1 MGGITYVEVNYDTLW
16 VQNALANL
24 SGFSWYFEWGMYLF
38 LIATISILFWIFFD
52 SITKKKDQK
61 ALVPRILSIVGFF
74 AVIPSFIFRF
84 VGTADG
90 VVTLVRLN
98 AEKGAP
104 YYPGPIYYNVGMLVD
119 GWGPTIA
126 IIGILG
132 LLLSLVGLVIYAS
145 SVQRAKPSTE
155 FVQAFDNR
163 MSSLENKVSAANN
176 AASSSSFAAPAASKA
191 SAPAAGSTAAK
202 TIFDK
207 PPHAATI
214 IDVPKTGDTI
224 VIESGAGRGNSID
237 LPANDIVIG
246 RDFSNYIVVDDG
258 KVSGNHAK
266 LLFNSGAWVITDL
279 GSTNGTFVNGGK
291 VVGQQQLSNGDKI
304 KIGDTVLVFGKAL

>member
-1 MGGITYVEVNYDTLW
+1 MGGITYVEVNYDAAW

-38 LIATISILFWIFFD
+38 LIATLAILFWIFFD

-61 ALVPRILSIVGFF
+61 ALVPRILAIVGFF
-74 AVIPSFIFRF
+74 AIIPSFIFRF

-104 YYPGPIYYNVGMLVD
+104 YFPGPIYYNVGMLVD
-119 GWGPTIA
+119 GWGPAIA

-132 LLLSLVGLVIYAS
+132 LVISLVGLVIYAS

-163 MSSLENKVSAANN
+163 MASLENKVASAN
-176 AASSSSFAAPAASKA
+176 
-191 SAPAAGSTAAK
+191 SAPATSSLSGAVASSVPAAAGGSSAAK

-207 PPHAATI
+207 PVHAATI
-214 IDVPKTGDTI
+214 IDTPKTGDMI
-224 VIESGAGRGNSID
+224 VIESGAGRGNSIE

-246 RDFSNYIVVDDG
+246 RDYSNYIVVDDG

-266 LLFNSGAWVITDL
+266 LIFNNGVWVVTDL

-304 KIGDTVLVFGKAL
+304 KVGDTILVFGSSR

>member
-1 MGGITYVEVNYDTLW
+1 MGGITYVEVNYDTAW
-16 VQNALANL
+16 VQNALANI

-38 LIATISILFWIFFD
+38 LIATLAILFWIFFD

-61 ALVPRILSIVGFF
+61 ALVPRILAIVGFF

-98 AEKGAP
+98 AEPGAP

-119 GWGPTIA
+119 GWGPAIA

-132 LLLSLVGLVIYAS
+132 LIISLVGLVIYAS
-145 SVQRAKPSTE
+145 TVQRAKPSTE

-163 MSSLENKVSAANN
+163 MASLENKVAAANS
-176 AASSSSFAAPAASKA
+176 APVTSSLSGAVASSAAAPAGAK
-191 SAPAAGSTAAK
+191 AAK

-214 IDVPKTGDTI
+214 IDTPKTDDMI
-224 VIESGAGRGNSID
+224 VIEAGSGRGRSIA

-246 RDFSNYIVVDDG
+246 RDFSNYIVIDDG
-258 KVSGNHAK
+258 KVSSNHAK
-266 LLFNSGAWVITDL
+266 LIYSNGVWIVTDL
-279 GSTNGTFVNGGK
+279 ASTNGTFVNGGK
-291 VVGQQQLSNGDKI
+291 IDSQTQLSNGDKI
-304 KIGDTVLVFGKAL
+304 KVGDTILAFVSSR